1 MAAQSHYCGK
11 SRVIMLTTDKKIS
24 LIDTSFSDDIYMV
37 KLLSRYM
44 NYRVKDISLSS
55 EGRKKIEWAEAH
67 MPVLVSMRNK
77 YEKTKPLK
85 GIKIAGCLHVT
96 KETGVLMRT
105 LKMAGAELSWCGC
118 NPLSTQDDVAASLAT
133 DEGISVFARRGVSTK
148 EYYDDIHSAMDINP
162 HITIDDGA
170 DLTIEMHKENNGSR
184 SRVYG
189 GTEETT
195 TGVIRLRAL
204 QKSGKLIYPIIAV
217 NDAETK
223 HDFDNVY
230 GTGQSALD
238 GIVRATNIL
247 ISGKNVVVAGYG
259 HVGKG
264 IARNASGMGANV
276 IVTEVDPIAALKAK
290 LDGFSVA
297 PMRSAS
303 DKGDVFITTTG
314 CKDVIIEEHISK
326 MKDGAILANAGHFN
340 VEISITALESQCVNK
355 KQMNKDTTQYT
366 LKSGNRVYLI
376 GEGRLVNLAA
386 AEGHP
391 SEVMDMSFANQ
402 FLSVLR
408 LAESKGTMK
417 PMVYNIDKSQ
427 DQEIALAKL
436 ESMYISIDKLT
447 EEQKIYLEGFSE
459 GT

>member
-1 MAAQSHYCGK
+1 MA
-11 SRVIMLTTDKKIS
+11 
-24 LIDTSFSDDIYMV
+24 

-55 EGRKKIEWAEAH
+55 EGKKKIEWAEAH
-67 MPVLVSMRNK
+67 MPVLVSMGNK

-105 LKMAGAELSWCGC
+105 LKIAGAELSWCGC
-118 NPLSTQDDVAASLAT
+118 NPLSTQDDVAASLAI
-133 DEGISVFARRGVSTK
+133 DEGISVFARRGVSTQ
-148 EYYDDIHSAMDINP
+148 EYYDDIHSAMGINP

-170 DLTIEMHKENNGSR
+170 DLTIEMHKENNGSQ

-238 GIVRATNIL
+238 GIIRATNIL

-290 LDGFSVA
+290 LDGFSVL

-314 CKDVIIEEHISK
+314 CKDVIVEEHISK

-340 VEISITALESQCVNK
+340 VEISISTLESQCVNK
-355 KQMNKDTTQYT
+355 RKMNENTTQYT